1 MMDDDLVPQA
11 RALAHATGTNMIL
24 RLLVAKIEELHPG
37 TADEL
42 YEQVEVIA
50 DQLATSGNLETKVIN
65 EVITHAKG
73 ILATRNT

>member
-1 MMDDDLVPQA
+1 MTDDDLVPQA
-11 RALAHATGTNMIL
+11 RSLAHATGTSMVL

-42 YEQVEVIA
+42 YEQVETIA
-50 DQLATSGNLETKVIN
+50 DHLAASGSLEPRVIN
-65 EVITHAKG
+65 EVIAHAKD

>member
-1 MMDDDLVPQA
+1 MTDDDLVPQS
-11 RALAHATGTNMIL
+11 RALAHATGTNIVL

-37 TADEL
+37 TADEP
-42 YEQVEVIA
+42 YEQVETIA
-50 DQLATSGNLETKVIN
+50 DHLAASGKLEPRVID